1 MLADRIGSRSLH
13 RPRNERTRKMDS
25 VKLEIRMGNAAMQS
39 GEDAARALREV
50 AEKLDQG
57 ATSGPILDDNGNGVG
72 HFEVS

>member
-1 MLADRIGSRSLH
+1 
-13 RPRNERTRKMDS
+13 MDS